1 MFTGSK
7 MRQMYEFVAKVG
19 QQSAN
24 SIKDQIKAKSDNVF
38 EFKELAMRFTVDVRT
53 FSLISMKFT
62 CVIY

>member
-24 SIKDQIKAKSDNVF
+24 SIKDQIKAKGDNVF

-53 FSLISMKFT
+53 NVTFPVKLT
-62 CVIY
+62 C